1 MNCTH
6 CKTPNDTESNYCKK
20 CGTEL
25 TLDALVTHNKRD
37 RDIIILLIYIGWH
50 FVTLL
55 VYTYLSKFII
65 PDLATSGRANEITE
79 VYKIADW
86 VTSGIDALMLIIMLF
101 LFQNK
106 YAKILCSIYL
116 VLRIGL
122 MVMY

>member
-6 CKTPNDTESNYCKK
+6 CKTPNDTESNYCKN

-55 VYTYLSKFII
+55 VYTYLSRFII

-116 VLRIGL
+116 VLRICL